1 MYKQPPFSYSAKYY
15 FLAFCASL
23 FFIKSTLCHAEISG
37 LITENPPESTG
48 AINIEADQVEMHLDR
63 LMHATG
69 NAVLQKDDQS
79 IHGDIIDYDIQ
90 NDELHVLGNARIDL
104 NSTHVTGPEIRL
116 RLSESLGQ
124 MPNAS
129 IIIDKPVS
137 TSFEN
142 NQRNHVDTY
151 GQSTVI
157 NGNLVNSKATK
168 LYTDEN
174 VSNNLALEDDA
185 NNSRKSVSSRG
196 DAEMILFEGP
206 DKKRL
211 KRTRYTTCEVGVDDW
226 YIKSSEMT
234 IDTQTQ
240 SAEAKNAYVE
250 FKGIPFLYSPYISF
264 SFSGQ
269 RQSGLLAPTIGST
282 SKSGFEVSIPYYW
295 NISPNMDATLTT
307 RYLSKRGLQLQG
319 EFRYL
324 NERYSGIDSIEY
336 LNNDQQTGNDRYYAN
351 LKHQQD
357 FANGWSAGYDFEN
370 VSDDKYFSELSTHI
384 ISTSRVNL
392 LQGAHIAYN
401 GDIWQFSGLVQKYQ
415 TLDKQSYPYQALPQL
430 NLTANKDWNNFTA
443 NLISQYTY
451 FNRDPKAFLAATGSR
466 ALAYP
471 SISMPLLKPYGFIT
485 PKVGFHTTTYSL
497 NNNDFIMGS
506 STVRNN
512 SPSRALPIV
521 SLDSGLYFDRQVKI
535 VKNSYTQ
542 TIEPRMYYVYIP
554 YKNQSKL
561 PVFDTGLA
569 DLNFGTLFR
578 ENQFT
583 GNDRINNAN
592 QLSLALTT
600 RMIDNKS
607 GDERLSATL
616 GQRFY
621 FTDQK
626 IALPGALPTKR
637 STSDIIGGLSAR
649 LSTKWNVDTFLQYS
663 PDNNSLVRNNI
674 LAHYNPEA
682 GKVLNFGYRY
692 TNALLEQ
699 FDVSGQWPLGRG
711 WYGVG
716 RWNYSLRENK
726 TIEALAG
733 AEYDA
738 GCWQTRTVIQ
748 RVSTATANA
757 NYAIF
762 FQLELGGLASIG
774 SNPLK
779 ILKRDVPGFRPAIE
793 IPDATRQQNYAP

>member
-1 MYKQPPFSYSAKYY
+1 ME
-15 FLAFCASL
+15 
-23 FFIKSTLCHAEISG
+23 STSSHAES
-37 LITENPPESTG
+37 LSLTPENSQQALG
-48 AINIEADQVEMHLDR
+48 ALNIEADKVEMHLDR
-63 LMHATG
+63 QMHASG
-69 NAVLQKDDQS
+69 NAVVQKDDQS
-79 IHGDIIDYDIQ
+79 IHGDSIDYNIQ

-104 NSTHVTGPEIRL
+104 GDTHVTGPELRM
-116 RLSESLGQ
+116 RLSESLGE

-129 IIIDKPVS
+129 ITIDKMSTPV
-137 TSFEN
+137 ED
-142 NQRNHVDTY
+142 NQPIHLDTY
-151 GQSTVI
+151 GQTS
-157 NGNLVNSKATK
+157 LVNDKLGNRKSTK
-168 LYTDEN
+168 LYTEN
-174 VSNNLALEDDA
+174 SNANNAALEDDA
-185 NNSRKSVSSRG
+185 DSLKKSVSSRG
-196 DAEMILFEGP
+196 DAKMILFEGP

-211 KRTRYTTCEVGVDDW
+211 KSTRYTTCEAGVDEW
-226 YIKSSEMT
+226 YIKSSEIT
-234 IDTQTQ
+234 INSYTQ
-240 SAEAKNAYVE
+240 SAEAKNAYIE
-250 FKGIPFLYSPYISF
+250 FKGIPLLYSPYLSF

-269 RQSGLLAPTIGST
+269 RESGLLAPTIGST
-282 SKSGFEVSIPYYW
+282 SKSGFEVSTPYYW
-295 NISPNMDATLTT
+295 NISPNMDATFTP
-307 RYLSKRGLQLQG
+307 RYLTKRGLQLQG

-324 NERYSGIDSIEY
+324 SEHYSGIDSLEF
-336 LNNDQQTGNDRYYAN
+336 LNNDQQTGNTRYYIN
-351 LKHQQD
+351 LKHLQD
-357 FANGWSAGYDFEN
+357 FANGWSAGYDVEK

-392 LQGAHIAYN
+392 PQGAHIAY
-401 GDIWQFSGLVQKYQ
+401 GGEVWQFSGLVQKYQ
-415 TLDKQSYPYQALPQL
+415 TLDKVSYPYQVLPQL
-430 NLTANKDWNNFTA
+430 NLTANKDSDNFTT
-443 NLISQYTY
+443 NLTSQFTY
-451 FNRDPKAFLAATGSR
+451 FDRDPKATLAATGSR

-485 PKVGFHTTTYSL
+485 PKIGLHTTSYSL
-497 NNNDFIMGS
+497 NNNDFIVNGS
-506 STVRNN
+506 SVSNK
-512 SPSRALPIV
+512 SPTRTLPII

-554 YKNQSKL
+554 YQNQNQL

-569 DLNFGTLFR
+569 DLNFGTLFS

-583 GNDRINNAN
+583 GSDRINNAN

-616 GQRFY
+616 GERFY

-626 IALPGALPTKR
+626 VVLPGVLPTKR
-637 STSDIIGGLSAR
+637 NTSDIIGGLTAR
-649 LSTKWNVDTFLQYS
+649 LSTKWNIDTFFQYS

-674 LAHYNPEA
+674 LAHYNPES
-682 GKVLNFGYRY
+682 GKLLNFGYRY
-692 TNALLEQ
+692 TDALLEQ

-733 AEYDA
+733 VEYDA

-779 ILKRDVPGFRPAIE
+779 ILKRDVPGFRPANE